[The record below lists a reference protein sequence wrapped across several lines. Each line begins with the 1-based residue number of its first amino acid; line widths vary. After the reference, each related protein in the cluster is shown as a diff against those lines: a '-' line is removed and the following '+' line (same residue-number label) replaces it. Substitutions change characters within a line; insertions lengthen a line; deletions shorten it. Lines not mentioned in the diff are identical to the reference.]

1 MGSAGGYGAPAC
13 VPTLRMAPQH
23 HRRNRAPGP
32 ASGAA
37 LVLCAAGCDPV
48 LNVAGSFF
56 PAWMVS
62 MLLGV
67 GLTVAARYVFSAAR
81 LEPHLGPTIL
91 VYTSLGLFFTVVAWL
106 VLYRA

>member
-1 MGSAGGYGAPAC
+1 MI
-13 VPTLRMAPQH
+13 
-23 HRRNRAPGP
+23 NRP

-67 GLTVAARYVFSAAR
+67 GLTVAARYVLSAAR
-81 LEPHLGPTIL
+81 LEPYLGPTTL

-106 VLYRA
+106 VLYRG

>member
-1 MGSAGGYGAPAC
+1 MSRVRGRL
-13 VPTLRMAPQH
+13 TR
-23 HRRNRAPGP
+23 P

-67 GLTVAARYVFSAAR
+67 GLTVAARYVFSAAG
-81 LEPHLGPTIL
+81 LEPHLGPTTLI
-91 VYTSLGLFFTVVAWL
+91 YTSLGLFLTVVAWL
-106 VLYRA
+106 VLYRG

>member
-1 MGSAGGYGAPAC
+1 MLLVRG
-13 VPTLRMAPQH
+13 V
-23 HRRNRAPGP
+23 
-32 ASGAA
+32 ASA
-37 LVLCAAGCDPV
+37 LVLVVSTGCDPV

-67 GLTVAARYVFSAAR
+67 GLTAAIRYVLAAAQ
-81 LEPHLGPTIL
+81 LEQHLGPPIL
-91 VYTSLGLFFTVVAWL
+91 IYTSLGLLLTVAAWL

>member
-1 MGSAGGYGAPAC
+1 MLPDAEMP
-13 VPTLRMAPQH
+13 
-23 HRRNRAPGP
+23 RAQGRLTRP

-37 LVLCAAGCDPV
+37 LVLCATGCDPV

-67 GLTVAARYVFSAAR
+67 GLTVAARYVLSATR
-81 LEPHLGPTIL
+81 LEPHLGPTTLI
-91 VYTSLGLFFTVVAWL
+91 YTSLGLFLTVVAWL
-106 VLYRA
+106 VLYRG

>member
-1 MGSAGGYGAPAC
+1 MTSR
-13 VPTLRMAPQH
+13 L
-23 HRRNRAPGP
+23 

-37 LVLCAAGCDPV
+37 LVLCAAGCDPL

-56 PAWMVS
+56 PAWMVA
-62 MLLGV
+62 MGV
-67 GLTVAARYVFSAAR
+67 GVALTVAVRYVFAAAG

-91 VYTSLGLFFTVVAWL
+91 IYTSLGLLLTVVAWL

>member
-1 MGSAGGYGAPAC
+1 MSRVQGC
-13 VPTLRMAPQH
+13 LTR
-23 HRRNRAPGP
+23 P

-67 GLTVAARYVFSAAR
+67 GLTVAARYVLSAAR
-81 LEPHLGPTIL
+81 LEPYLGPTTL

-106 VLYRA
+106 VLYRG